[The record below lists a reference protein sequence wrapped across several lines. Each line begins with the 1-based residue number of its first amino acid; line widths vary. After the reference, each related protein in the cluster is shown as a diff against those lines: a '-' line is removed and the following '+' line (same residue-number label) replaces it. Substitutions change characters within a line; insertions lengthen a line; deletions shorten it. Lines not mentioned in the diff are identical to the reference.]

1 MSRFGETKPVER
13 IKVLPQMRI
22 KKVAS
27 KQKILY
33 RLFYMAGNLSG
44 FLSFLYYLFCSK
56 LKKEM
61 LPLGMV
67 TYNLKNEYMYGCTL
81 NKRNEWSIINVI
93 QQ

>member
-1 MSRFGETKPVER
+1 M
-13 IKVLPQMRI
+13 
-22 KKVAS
+22 
-27 KQKILY
+27 KILY

-44 FLSFLYYLFCSK
+44 CLSFLYYLFCSK